1 MSTQITP
8 FTAASVPAFVKA
20 AQGNLGEVSFG
31 VGYKVVSIKGKVFT
45 LKDGEDKTLI
55 VKPGTDE
62 PAASLEVVILDV
74 GPSLDMR
81 HNERV
86 FYIKEFEEGSVAK
99 PDCYSDDGVT
109 PGADAQAPQAKS
121 CAVCPHN
128 AKGSG
133 KTGVGKA
140 CASSKRLA
148 IATPDNLGEPML
160 IRVPGASLMPF
171 NDYLKWMKDSNI
183 ADTAHVVT
191 KIGFDYTVAHP
202 ALTFKALGWAP
213 SDPTEAKATDEV
225 AYITGKKKVAAPA
238 AEASKVFEEEAP
250 SFVKGQAAAKEEA
263 PKTKEEAPKTKAAP
277 KPAADVEDDLP
288 TEPKQPANVRV
299 EGEAK
304 PTEPKVT
311 EIEGSLDDVLGDVD
325 LDFDD

>member
-1 MSTQITP
+1 
-8 FTAASVPAFVKA
+8 
-20 AQGNLGEVSFG
+20 
-31 VGYKVVSIKGKVFT
+31 VSIKGKVFT
-45 LKDGEDKTLI
+45 LKDGEEKTLI

-74 GPSLDMR
+74 GPSLDLR

-86 FYIKEFEEGSVAK
+86 FYLKEYEEGSVAK

-109 PGADAQAPQAKS
+109 PGADAVAPQAKS

-171 NDYLKWMKDSNI
+171 NDYLKWMKSSNI

-213 SDPTEAKATDEV
+213 NDPTEAKATDEV
-225 AYITGKKKVAAPA
+225 AYITGKKKVAAAPA
-238 AEASKVFEEEAP
+238 VEAPKVFEEEAP
-250 SFVKGQAAAKEEA
+250 SFVKEQAAAKEEA
-263 PKTKEEAPKTKAAP
+263 PKAKAAP
-277 KPAADVEDDLP
+277 KPTPKVEDDLP
-288 TEPKQPANVRV
+288 TEPKQPAKVRV
-299 EGEAK
+299 EGETK
-304 PTEPKVT
+304 PAEPKVT

>member
-8 FTAASVPAFVKA
+8 FTAASVPAFVKT
-20 AQGNLGEVSFG
+20 AQGNLGEVTFG
-31 VGYKVVSIKGKVFT
+31 AGYKVVSIKGKVFT
-45 LKDGEDKTLI
+45 LKDGDEKTLI

-74 GPSLDMR
+74 GPSLDLR

-86 FYIKEFEEGSVAK
+86 FYLKEYEEGSVAK
-99 PDCYSDDGVT
+99 PDCYSDDGIT
-109 PGADAQAPQAKS
+109 PGADAVAPQAKS

-148 IATPDNLGEPML
+148 LATPDNLGEPML
-160 IRVPGASLMPF
+160 LRIPGASLKPF

-225 AYITGKKKVAAPA
+225 AYITGKKKVAAAPA
-238 AEASKVFEEEAP
+238 AEAPKVFAEEAP
-250 SFVKGQAAAKEEA
+250 GFVKGPAAAKEEA
-263 PKTKEEAPKTKAAP
+263 SKAKPAP
-277 KPAADVEDDLP
+277 KPTPKVEDDLP
-288 TEPKQPANVRV
+288 TEPKQPTNVRV

-311 EIEGSLDDVLGDVD
+311 EIEGSLDDVLSDVD

>member
-225 AYITGKKKVAAPA
+225 AYITGKKKVVGAPT
-238 AEASKVFEEEAP
+238 EGPKVFADEAP
-250 SFVKGQAAAKEEA
+250 SFVKEQATAKVEA
-263 PKTKEEAPKTKAAP
+263 PKTKPATAKPAPK
-277 KPAADVEDDLP
+277 VEDDLP
-288 TEPKQPANVRV
+288 VEPKQPVEVRV

-304 PTEPKVT
+304 PVAPKVT